1 MEVNSE
7 SYWIKVTTTT
17 YENEKHW
24 IDEGSPEISHDGID
38 SYHFEDLDIR
48 MDEKENDT
56 ISNKELNGFNK
67 VSCEDKHVRKHQ
79 ASTDIVPLCLD
90 GFGPSRGTW
99 PFRKS
104 RMMLDWINRIVIP
117 RGLGKFE
124 KKAAVRKLI
133 ARSKARVVFIQESK
147 MSALDSTLLRKIC
160 GQSSNFKAEFSP
172 SVGATRGII
181 SLWDPS
187 FFRGD
192 FNIVC
197 SLDENIGVNH
207 QKGAMEVFLNF
218 VDSLGLVD
226 LPLVNGRFTW
236 SSFRDKPSFSRL
248 D

>member
-79 ASTDIVPLCLD
+79 ARLVDVPLTQASESLNSSSGLSEPTSPTFDKKYGLFTIKTRSFKIQRNKSLGEGKANLD
-90 GFGPSRGTW
+90 KLRFWASWNRHSGPLKLSYNEQNGEALGHHESSEKTN
-99 PFRKS
+99 PPKS
-104 RMMLDWINRIVIP
+104 YTTSKCKNSDP
-117 RGLGKFE
+117 REKRVFDEATLALKVCNAVGLHFLATDSE
-124 KKAAVRKLI
+124 VRK
-133 ARSKARVVFIQESK
+133 RF
-147 MSALDSTLLRKIC
+147 
-160 GQSSNFKAEFSP
+160 AE
-172 SVGATRGII
+172 I
-181 SLWDPS
+181 
-187 FFRGD
+187 
-192 FNIVC
+192 
-197 SLDENIGVNH
+197 END
-207 QKGAMEVFLNF
+207 A
-218 VDSLGLVD
+218 
-226 LPLVNGRFTW
+226 
-236 SSFRDKPSFSRL
+236 RL